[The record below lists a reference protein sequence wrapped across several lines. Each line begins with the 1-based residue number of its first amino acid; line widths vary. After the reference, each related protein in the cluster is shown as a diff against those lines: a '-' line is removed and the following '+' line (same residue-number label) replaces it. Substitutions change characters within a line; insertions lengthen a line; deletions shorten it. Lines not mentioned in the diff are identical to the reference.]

1 VADSLSTASLLLKSG
16 FLIIDLPSFVLTGPF
31 LKSNRISI
39 TATFKFLRHHLS
51 ENQRVKSPGGELLGH
66 LHNHV
71 GLTENFD
78 QSENEEFLVN
88 DSP

>member
-1 VADSLSTASLLLKSG
+1 MNLGINNV
-16 FLIIDLPSFVLTGPF
+16 FW
-31 LKSNRISI
+31 
-39 TATFKFLRHHLS
+39 
-51 ENQRVKSPGGELLGH
+51 GH

-88 DSP
+88 DFP

>member
-1 VADSLSTASLLLKSG
+1 MSQSQYPYKTDNPIVNHWNYLNGTMGRWDAG
-16 FLIIDLPSFVLTGPF
+16 RF
-31 LKSNRISI
+31 
-39 TATFKFLRHHLS
+39 
-51 ENQRVKSPGGELLGH
+51 LGH

>member
-1 VADSLSTASLLLKSG
+1 MFYKKKLGNKNLSS
-16 FLIIDLPSFVLTGPF
+16 IDFG
-31 LKSNRISI
+31 IC
-39 TATFKFLRHHLS
+39 
-51 ENQRVKSPGGELLGH
+51 EDWGH

>member
-1 VADSLSTASLLLKSG
+1 MAAQRYYYSD
-16 FLIIDLPSFVLTGPF
+16 
-31 LKSNRISI
+31 SI
-39 TATFKFLRHHLS
+39 TDFLSRNTNEIVGDLT
-51 ENQRVKSPGGELLGH
+51 GH

>member
-1 VADSLSTASLLLKSG
+1 MFNPRKSYRRTCAQENTRYSQRLAILDG
-16 FLIIDLPSFVLTGPF
+16 KD
-31 LKSNRISI
+31 
-39 TATFKFLRHHLS
+39 RHFS
-51 ENQRVKSPGGELLGH
+51 GH

>member
-1 VADSLSTASLLLKSG
+1 MATKIDIYFQTDNIFLVFSILLMLFQPMNDSRGNPCESVRLLNYAISLGIQS
-16 FLIIDLPSFVLTGPF
+16 
-31 LKSNRISI
+31 
-39 TATFKFLRHHLS
+39 
-51 ENQRVKSPGGELLGH
+51 GH

>member
-1 VADSLSTASLLLKSG
+1 MVSDKT
-16 FLIIDLPSFVLTGPF
+16 
-31 LKSNRISI
+31 
-39 TATFKFLRHHLS
+39 
-51 ENQRVKSPGGELLGH
+51 GH

>member
-1 VADSLSTASLLLKSG
+1 MTKMEQIFIKELKGNFNLRRPKSTKPTPIYYVVYMDG
-16 FLIIDLPSFVLTGPF
+16 IQ
-31 LKSNRISI
+31 
-39 TATFKFLRHHLS
+39 HY
-51 ENQRVKSPGGELLGH
+51 LGH

>member
-1 VADSLSTASLLLKSG
+1 MAHYIVIICLKENMVMVAVCNKL
-16 FLIIDLPSFVLTGPF
+16 FPLPCYE
-31 LKSNRISI
+31 SNKAFRS
-39 TATFKFLRHHLS
+39 
-51 ENQRVKSPGGELLGH
+51 GH

>member
-1 VADSLSTASLLLKSG
+1 MLTAQLMVARAVAIEVAIVATH
-16 FLIIDLPSFVLTGPF
+16 F
-31 LKSNRISI
+31 RIEI
-39 TATFKFLRHHLS
+39 KT
-51 ENQRVKSPGGELLGH
+51 GH

>member
-1 VADSLSTASLLLKSG
+1 MKKIAYIHFSDLHIGQKYANQYLSNAKDIVLQ
-16 FLIIDLPSFVLTGPF
+16 DL
-31 LKSNRISI
+31 
-39 TATFKFLRHHLS
+39 
-51 ENQRVKSPGGELLGH
+51 EGH

>member
-1 VADSLSTASLLLKSG
+1 MEYSFDTEIALDSLQK
-16 FLIIDLPSFVLTGPF
+16 I
-31 LKSNRISI
+31 K
-39 TATFKFLRHHLS
+39 
-51 ENQRVKSPGGELLGH
+51 GH

>member
-1 VADSLSTASLLLKSG
+1 MPLPYYREVFTEHEKGEPLTLLFLQVSL
-16 FLIIDLPSFVLTGPF
+16 
-31 LKSNRISI
+31 
-39 TATFKFLRHHLS
+39 
-51 ENQRVKSPGGELLGH
+51 ELLEGH

>member
-1 VADSLSTASLLLKSG
+1 MQENGEKCCDFTFPPSKRFMLFKR
-16 FLIIDLPSFVLTGPF
+16 FLIHIP
-31 LKSNRISI
+31 
-39 TATFKFLRHHLS
+39 
-51 ENQRVKSPGGELLGH
+51 GH

>member
-1 VADSLSTASLLLKSG
+1 MTIGSGLILLDCYRILFLRQPKQRLQVI
-16 FLIIDLPSFVLTGPF
+16 FLIEYPTRGTQECQKEEDIM
-31 LKSNRISI
+31 
-39 TATFKFLRHHLS
+39 
-51 ENQRVKSPGGELLGH
+51 GH

>member
-1 VADSLSTASLLLKSG
+1 MRCVKGAVLDVAVDIRKGSPTYGQHVA
-16 FLIIDLPSFVLTGPF
+16 VELTE
-31 LKSNRISI
+31 
-39 TATFKFLRHHLS
+39 
-51 ENQRVKSPGGELLGH
+51 ENQGH

>member
-1 VADSLSTASLLLKSG
+1 VTESALYYVVLAVLLIEGLK
-16 FLIIDLPSFVLTGPF
+16 
-31 LKSNRISI
+31 
-39 TATFKFLRHHLS
+39 
-51 ENQRVKSPGGELLGH
+51 LGH
-66 LHNHV
+66 LHKHV

>member
-1 VADSLSTASLLLKSG
+1 MKETLDEKSRDALVQYRLDRADETMKEAEILAKESHFNAA
-16 FLIIDLPSFVLTGPF
+16 V
-31 LKSNRISI
+31 NR
-39 TATFKFLRHHLS
+39 
-51 ENQRVKSPGGELLGH
+51 GH

>member
-1 VADSLSTASLLLKSG
+1 MAAPLHVMYCRLSDVLAHDPLFILYGSAKIQKILLIPAMSA
-16 FLIIDLPSFVLTGPF
+16 IC
-31 LKSNRISI
+31 
-39 TATFKFLRHHLS
+39 
-51 ENQRVKSPGGELLGH
+51 LGH

>member
-1 VADSLSTASLLLKSG
+1 MIRRGAIFTKIKECENEK
-16 FLIIDLPSFVLTGPF
+16 IIWN
-31 LKSNRISI
+31 KWEKR
-39 TATFKFLRHHLS
+39 
-51 ENQRVKSPGGELLGH
+51 GH

>member
-1 VADSLSTASLLLKSG
+1 MRRKYII
-16 FLIIDLPSFVLTGPF
+16 LIIVL
-31 LKSNRISI
+31 SI
-39 TATFKFLRHHLS
+39 
-51 ENQRVKSPGGELLGH
+51 GGILLGH

>member
-1 VADSLSTASLLLKSG
+1 MTIFV
-16 FLIIDLPSFVLTGPF
+16 PSFNKIEILGFMDIGKAFEVAF
-31 LKSNRISI
+31 NRKKEKNWEKIYVVVDI
-39 TATFKFLRHHLS
+39 
-51 ENQRVKSPGGELLGH
+51 LGH

>member
-1 VADSLSTASLLLKSG
+1 MKEEG
-16 FLIIDLPSFVLTGPF
+16 
-31 LKSNRISI
+31 K
-39 TATFKFLRHHLS
+39 
-51 ENQRVKSPGGELLGH
+51 QVKNGKAFEGH

>member
-1 VADSLSTASLLLKSG
+1 MNAVRFFYKAS
-16 FLIIDLPSFVLTGPF
+16 
-31 LKSNRISI
+31 
-39 TATFKFLRHHLS
+39 S
-51 ENQRVKSPGGELLGH
+51 EKMGH

-78 QSENEEFLVN
+78 QSENEEFHVN

>member
-1 VADSLSTASLLLKSG
+1 VNTSDWLVAVVESDD
-16 FLIIDLPSFVLTGPF
+16 IDAESKFRSRQKMSSVNGT
-31 LKSNRISI
+31 RI
-39 TATFKFLRHHLS
+39 
-51 ENQRVKSPGGELLGH
+51 NWGH
-66 LHNHV
+66 LQNHV

>member
-1 VADSLSTASLLLKSG
+1 MSFFIICCCSSLISLFQVTFLAFLSTYSHYQVT
-16 FLIIDLPSFVLTGPF
+16 FLVIIHLFLVTFLFGLP
-31 LKSNRISI
+31 
-39 TATFKFLRHHLS
+39 
-51 ENQRVKSPGGELLGH
+51 GH

>member
-1 VADSLSTASLLLKSG
+1 MITLITGLLIPLMG
-16 FLIIDLPSFVLTGPF
+16 TMLGAAFVFLMKDEMS
-31 LKSNRISI
+31 
-39 TATFKFLRHHLS
+39 
-51 ENQRVKSPGGELLGH
+51 GH

-71 GLTENFD
+71 GLTVNFD

>member
-1 VADSLSTASLLLKSG
+1 MD
-16 FLIIDLPSFVLTGPF
+16 
-31 LKSNRISI
+31 
-39 TATFKFLRHHLS
+39 
-51 ENQRVKSPGGELLGH
+51 QRFFFMLFSGH

>member
-1 VADSLSTASLLLKSG
+1 MTKTTLFNDKCQ
-16 FLIIDLPSFVLTGPF
+16 
-31 LKSNRISI
+31 NY
-39 TATFKFLRHHLS
+39 TFKI
-51 ENQRVKSPGGELLGH
+51 VALLCKISGH

-71 GLTENFD
+71 GLTENID

>member
-1 VADSLSTASLLLKSG
+1 MKRFYLPCWKKQYQASAGTIYACSVT
-16 FLIIDLPSFVLTGPF
+16 DNT
-31 LKSNRISI
+31 
-39 TATFKFLRHHLS
+39 S
-51 ENQRVKSPGGELLGH
+51 ERVCEEVGGH